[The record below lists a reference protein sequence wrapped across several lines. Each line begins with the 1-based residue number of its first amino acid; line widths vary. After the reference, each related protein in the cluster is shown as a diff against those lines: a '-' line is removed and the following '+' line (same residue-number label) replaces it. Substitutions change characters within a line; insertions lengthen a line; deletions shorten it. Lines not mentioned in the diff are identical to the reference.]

1 MMWVGSRKCDGHT
14 GQSIGQPF
22 LLKNGRSS
30 VMIPTWGRSFMMG
43 PVFWQ
48 IFVQKNGNPLKHSI
62 DPGANDRSV
71 AMDYWWQIMRHLSR

>member
-1 MMWVGSRKCDGHT
+1 
-14 GQSIGQPF
+14 
-22 LLKNGRSS
+22 
-30 VMIPTWGRSFMMG
+30 MIPTWGRSFMMG